1 MASPE
6 ILDFTKL
13 LAPIAAESPTGTDLR
28 ADPSP
33 VSDFQKIKED
43 RKAARQTETQ
53 IDRGAEDMVPPD
65 WRPLVDLAIKVLSQK
80 SKDMEVTAY
89 MIEGLTRTKGFAGIR
104 DGFRLATDLI
114 ATFGD
119 ALYPSP
125 GDTDVENRF
134 SHLLQLNGIESTGAL
149 IVPIAKIPLTG
160 ETSGGVFAL
169 THYQAARSLA
179 KIPDAK
185 VRQARIDKG
194 AITIDIIQKAI
205 AETSAKFYID
215 LVEDI
220 NACLEQFRRFCD
232 TVCEKTKY
240 EPQSD
245 NLRGALESYL
255 EVVTDLA
262 RAKLPPPASK
272 SAPAAA
278 TAADAPAEAAATVQA
293 QHAGAGV
300 LRTRDDALEALAKV
314 AEYFRKN
321 EPQSI
326 VPFALEQVIRWGRLP
341 LPDLLSELIPEE
353 KSRKDLF
360 KQVGI
365 KPP

>member
-6 ILDFTKL
+6 VLDFTKL
-13 LAPIAAESPTGTDLR
+13 LAPLSEESPTGSDLR

-53 IDRGAEDMVPPD
+53 IDRGAEDLVPPD
-65 WRPLVDLAIKVLSQK
+65 WRPLVDVAVKVLAGK

-89 MIEGLTRTKGFAGIR
+89 MIEGLTRVKGFAGIR

-160 ETSGGVFAL
+160 ETSTGIFAL

-179 KIPDAK
+179 KVADVK

-194 AITIDIIQKAI
+194 AVTVEIIQKAI
-205 AETSAKFYID
+205 AETPAKFFID
-215 LVEDI
+215 LVDDI

-255 EVVTDLA
+255 EVVMDLA
-262 RAKLPPPASK
+262 RSKLPPPAAK
-272 SAPAAA
+272 AKAVA
-278 TAADAPAEAAATVQA
+278 APAETPSESAAVAIA
-293 QHAGAGV
+293 QPAGAGV

-314 AEYFRKN
+314 AEYFRRN
-321 EPQSI
+321 EPQSV
-326 VPFALEQVIRWGRLP
+326 VPYALEQVIRWGRMP
-341 LPDLLSELIPEE
+341 LPDLLSELIPEDAP
-353 KSRKDLF
+353 RKNLF
-360 KQVGI
+360 KQLGI